1 MTMGYLQPTEYASYG
16 LTAETGDEWVTV
28 ASTMIDSYC
37 RRPSL
42 NPTQYVER
50 LRIVSGA
57 QTVLLSYRPLVIVA
71 PAGSPLIT
79 INARYARPRRG
90 EMLNPMY
97 EQIAWAFT
105 LPGTWT
111 ALNVADMDFV
121 PETGELT
128 FPLNILG
135 LPYNEVE
142 VTYMAGL
149 PVIPDSVKVA
159 CAQIVKN
166 AQATPALNVQRSRMD
181 TMQMTYFSDSLMDSQ
196 VQAMLR
202 PFVAYRMG

>member
-1 MTMGYLQPTEYASYG
+1 MGYLQPTEYTSYG
-16 LTAETGDEWVTV
+16 LSAETSDDWIEV
-28 ASTMIDSYC
+28 ASKMMDAHC

-50 LRIVSGA
+50 LRMVSGA
-57 QTVLLSYRPLVIVA
+57 QTVLLSYRPLVAVV
-71 PAGSPLIT
+71 PATLPLVS

-90 EMLNPMY
+90 EMLDPAY

-111 ALNVADMDFV
+111 QLNVASVDYV
-121 PETGELT
+121 AETGELT

-142 VTYMAGL
+142 VTYTAGL
-149 PVIPDSVKVA
+149 TEIPEVVKVA
-159 CAQIVKN
+159 CAQIVRN

-181 TMQMTYFSDSLMDSQ
+181 TMQMTYFSDSLLDSQ

-202 PFVAYRMG
+202 PYVAYRMG

>member
-1 MTMGYLQPTEYASYG
+1 
-16 LTAETGDEWVTV
+16 
-28 ASTMIDSYC
+28 MIDAHC

-42 NPTQYVER
+42 SPTQYVER
-50 LRIVSGA
+50 LRMVSGA
-57 QTVLLSYRPLVIVA
+57 QTVLLSYRPLVAVT
-71 PAGSPLIT
+71 PATLPLVG

-90 EMLNPMY
+90 EMIDPAY

-111 ALNVADMDFV
+111 TLNVADVDWV
-121 PETGELT
+121 AETGELT
-128 FPLNILG
+128 FPMNILG

-142 VTYMAGL
+142 VTYTAGL
-149 PVIPDSVKVA
+149 AVMPETVKVA

-181 TMQMTYFSDSLMDSQ
+181 TMQMTYFADTLLDQQ
-196 VQAMLR
+196 VQALLR
-202 PFVAYRMG
+202 PYVAYRMG